1 METAIRLGTHIQ
13 TTIRR
18 ANPGDINEWIRL
30 RMILWDHL
38 TAEDLEDDVHEL
50 LSDPERA
57 VIVAVRPDGCLA
69 GFLEASLRKY
79 ADGCETSPVGYI
91 EGWCVD
97 EDVRGNGVGASLVRA
112 AEDWARGLG
121 CEEMASDTWLDNEGS
136 IEAHKKLGYEE
147 AERLVH
153 FAKWL
158 V

>member
-1 METAIRLGTHIQ
+1 MD

-18 ANPGDINEWIRL
+18 ATHGDIFEWIRM
-30 RMILWDHL
+30 RMILWPHL
-38 TAEDLEDDVHEL
+38 TAEDLEDDVDDML
-50 LSDPERA
+50 ADPGRA
-57 VIVAVRPDGCLA
+57 VFVGVRPDGCLA
-69 GFLEASLRKY
+69 GFLEASTRKY

-91 EGWCVD
+91 EGWYVD

-112 AEDWARGLG
+112 AEDWARGLE
-121 CEEMASDTWLDNEGS
+121 CEEMASDTWLDNEAS

-158 V
+158 E